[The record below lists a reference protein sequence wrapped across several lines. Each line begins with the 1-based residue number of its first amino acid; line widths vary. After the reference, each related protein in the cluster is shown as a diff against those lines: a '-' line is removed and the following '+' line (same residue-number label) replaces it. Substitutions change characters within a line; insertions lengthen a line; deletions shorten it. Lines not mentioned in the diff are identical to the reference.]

1 MLRIALGPL
10 RPQYSTK
17 DGTLNIYLTGLRCA
31 RVMHLAS
38 ETSERGDG
46 PMTALIRSSAVAA
59 QVLLVVAT
67 SVAVVVGGL
76 SLGERQRARVP
87 EAQAASA
94 PTSLATHENAALGY
108 RIDLRRSYRPA
119 TSSLS
124 KNDSCTE
131 LHSNGPHIHV
141 EAARKSP
148 VINNDQDP
156 VTGPSNY
163 PYWYWVYH

>member
-67 SVAVVVGGL
+67 SVAVVVGSG
-76 SLGERQRARVP
+76 
-87 EAQAASA
+87 
-94 PTSLATHENAALGY
+94 
-108 RIDLRRSYRPA
+108 
-119 TSSLS
+119 
-124 KNDSCTE
+124 
-131 LHSNGPHIHV
+131 
-141 EAARKSP
+141 
-148 VINNDQDP
+148 
-156 VTGPSNY
+156 GPSRWDRRRASQQL
-163 PYWYWVYH
+163 PLRCWHHRA